1 MKCLSTRTT
10 PEGFKRRRYQS
21 AGGLRHTTIEI
32 PFEVWQELNKN
43 GEGTRHAAAVAE
55 AHDFASRQ
63 LQVVSLLRHGYS
75 AIEVAMRTGV
85 ELSTVYR
92 WGAGG

>member
-1 MKCLSTRTT
+1 VKCLSTRTT

-32 PFEVWQELNKN
+32 PFEVWQELNKD
-43 GEGTRHAAAVAE
+43 GKGTSHAAAVAE
-55 AHDFASRQ
+55 AQDSASRQ
-63 LQVVSLLRHGYS
+63 LQVISLLRSGMP
-75 AIEVAMRTGV
+75 AIEVSMRTGIQ
-85 ELSTVYR
+85 LSTVHR